1 MNDQNAQFDELEMY
15 LDGMLSASDR
25 EVFLKKHDPD
35 QLKQTLAIQN
45 QIDDSLRS
53 MFQFDLLDSV
63 KSQQLTGKAFENDSS
78 ILSDSSVL
86 SDDKSSS
93 AVKLKESESNSA
105 GRRFVITVLA
115 ASILGIIGGGMLLMN
130 GDLPTDPEFK
140 NRAVALL
147 YQEKVQSGFIPYYH
161 CEDPQRFKDT
171 FEFRLGKK
179 VQLAE
184 SEMPEG
190 TRMLGLSYLGGTSDR
205 STAML
210 GEVDG
215 NQVIVFVDRSSAD
228 LPDVST
234 EGTNGLNVFV
244 VERDGLVFAEVSP
257 LPESKMIQYFKVL
270 DE

>member
-15 LDGMLSASDR
+15 LDDMLSEGDR
-25 EVFLKKHDPD
+25 EAFLKKCDPD
-35 QLKQTLAIQN
+35 QLKQAQATQDR
-45 QIDDSLRS
+45 IDNSLRS
-53 MFQFDLLDSV
+53 MFQFDPLNTAQ
-63 KSQQLTGKAFENDSS
+63 SQELTRKAFENDSS

-93 AVKLKESESNSA
+93 AVKLKENESNSA

-147 YQEKVQSGFIPYYH
+147 YKEKVQSGFIPYYH

-257 LPESKMIQYFKVL
+257 LPESKMIQYLKVL